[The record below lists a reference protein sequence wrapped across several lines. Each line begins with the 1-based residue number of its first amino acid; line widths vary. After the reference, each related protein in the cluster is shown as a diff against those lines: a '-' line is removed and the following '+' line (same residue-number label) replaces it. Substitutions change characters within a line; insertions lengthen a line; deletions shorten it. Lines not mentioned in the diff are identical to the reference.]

1 MPVSFARSSRHIL
14 RLAAA
19 ASVVMGVVVA
29 QAGTISV
36 NVDPAGT
43 TSNLNLYGAVVSG
56 STVTWPGKNSG
67 AYRDYEFTLRT
78 ASGSAS
84 FDGLTVQLSALQK
97 NKLDSSNTL
106 RATVW
111 AGAIPSIPSG
121 ATTVPNYSQSLGTIT
136 TPNDTWSN
144 ISFRSAVLSGN
155 PFTPQTITTTP
166 STFFFRV
173 WAEGNNNNF
182 GFGTKMAATLGEYQA
197 VTMAEDVAIDVTI
210 GIDTD
215 NDGVVDGTDPIA
227 EVVPEPASIMLV
239 ASAATAAGL
248 WRRIRRRR

>member
-1 MPVSFARSSRHIL
+1 MPVSFVWSSRHLL
-14 RLAAA
+14 RLVAA
-19 ASVVMGVVVA
+19 ASVVVAVVA
-29 QAGTISV
+29 QAGTISI
-36 NVDPAGT
+36 NIDPAGT

-67 AYRDYEFTLRT
+67 AYRDYQFTLST
-78 ASGSAS
+78 ASGSAA

-106 RATVW
+106 RATIW

-121 ATTVPNYSQSLGTIT
+121 ATTVPDFSQSLGTIT
-136 TPNDTWSN
+136 TSNDTWSN

-155 PFTPQTITTTP
+155 PFAPQTITTTP

-197 VTMAEDVAIDVTI
+197 VTMAEDVAIDATI
-210 GIDTD
+210 GIDAND
-215 NDGVVDGTDPIA
+215 DGVVDGTDSIA
-227 EVVPEPASIMLV
+227 EVVPEPASIVLV
-239 ASAATAAGL
+239 ASAAAAAGL
-248 WRRIRRRR
+248 WRRIRRGR